1 MDFGLLSTGSL
12 SVPATPWD
20 TDGDRAAA
28 VPIDAAKVRFARDLP
43 QLAEDRS
50 PLMTLLFAAIGA
62 TVAALLEASLTAPF
76 LTVGHATLHPV
87 LVLAVIWTIAAGFER
102 GIVVAVVGGLVL
114 DILFAR
120 ALGASAFAL
129 LVAVGGTTLLLQP
142 MARLRTLAP
151 IVAVPLFSLVNSLLV
166 YVLTSSGPVADPIGL
181 FVPSAIYDGLLG
193 LLVGPLVVSIRDRR
207 AQVERV
213 DW

>member
-1 MDFGLLSTGSL
+1 
-12 SVPATPWD
+12 
-20 TDGDRAAA
+20 
-28 VPIDAAKVRFARDLP
+28 
-43 QLAEDRS
+43 
-50 PLMTLLFAAIGA
+50 
-62 TVAALLEASLTAPF
+62 
-76 LTVGHATLHPV
+76 
-87 LVLAVIWTIAAGFER
+87 
-102 GIVVAVVGGLVL
+102 VVAFVGGLVL

-193 LLVGPLVVSIRDRR
+193 LLIGPLVVSIRDRR